1 MVMRKQYKDIF
12 LKKHNLKL
20 GFMSP
25 FIKASSVALQQM
37 PTVNAGKKY
46 QIIWLFLL
54 LALYKNSKL
63 SFKNFLLLTGIDEPV
78 WIDTSKP
85 VYAALSLGFHSYTLL
100 FPEVVIHNLSGKLTM
115 GLLGLK
121 HDREE
126 PARNRWR
133 GGLPCPFLKMKIRCI
148 DVEKMPWFCSNLP
161 FKMLF

>member
-25 FIKASSVALQQM
+25 FLKASSVALQQM

-78 WIDTSKP
+78 WIDTQ
-85 VYAALSLGFHSYTLL
+85 A
-100 FPEVVIHNLSGKLTM
+100 NLCT
-115 GLLGLK
+115 
-121 HDREE
+121 
-126 PARNRWR
+126 
-133 GGLPCPFLKMKIRCI
+133 LPCR
-148 DVEKMPWFCSNLP
+148 
-161 FKMLF
+161 